1 MAKLRS
7 SDIRAMNAQEMDEK
21 ITELKKSL
29 MKIRGGLASGGIPE
43 DVGKTREI
51 KRTVARILTIKKEK
65 EKK

>member
-1 MAKLRS
+1 
-7 SDIRAMNAQEMDEK
+7 MNAQEMDEK